1 MKPIGIGQQQTRQ
14 LPIERYSIRPSR
26 NWAFAFRRQCILDQI
41 AGRWL
46 LTALF
51 VLILGIVTG
60 CSSGDDDSSADS
72 SSANSTTDDEDEPDS
87 SPGLASSEHGS
98 ADDGVESELA
108 IAAHSQAYSVLSM
121 LANPSPEYAQTL
133 KECMNAQGFDYEID
147 TPVRLIP
154 ESDMNALLEDV
165 ASMNPTS
172 SLYRNRY
179 GYGITT
185 IAAYL
190 DGSARADSNEELLD
204 QMSDAEIE
212 AWTIALHGPSMG
224 KFFDPEYAPTEEEIG
239 EDLVGI
245 FSEPGGCNAEAAPFL
260 EIDFGM
266 PQEESEAVSEMLL
279 QIAGSEEHVVLEQQ
293 WAGCA
298 ADEGFRDFTSIAS
311 VTELFLDK
319 FEQLRR
325 QSLSGGRLERVL
337 GLSRAELDELS
348 LEEIEDRLEAAPFRY
363 TLEDLE
369 QLQREELEF
378 ARRLKDCDR
387 AYWEGYAEL
396 EDRLFPDG

>member
-1 MKPIGIGQQQTRQ
+1 MVQ
-14 LPIERYSIRPSR
+14 LPSSR
-26 NWAFAFRRQCILDQI
+26 RVLRSVIVAVVVLAAGI
-41 AGRWL
+41 AG
-46 LTALF
+46 
-51 VLILGIVTG
+51 
-60 CSSGDDDSSADS
+60 CSTDNDDSSDEA
-72 SSANSTTDDEDEPDS
+72 TTDDEFDSLLDDAPDQQ
-87 SPGLASSEHGS
+87 GS

-133 KECMNAQGFDYEID
+133 KDCMNAQGFDYEID

-212 AWTIALHGPSMG
+212 AWIIALHGPSMG

-245 FSEPGGCNAEAAPFL
+245 FSEPDGCNAEAAPFL

-298 ADEGFRDFTSIAS
+298 ADEGFRDFTLIAS
-311 VTELFLDK
+311 VTEFFLDK

-325 QSLSGGRLERVL
+325 QSLSGRRLERVL

-348 LEEIEDRLEAAPFRY
+348 LEEIEDRLEAVPFRY

-369 QLQREELEF
+369 QLQLEELEI